1 MSTLGKLFVA
11 IGADTSAFKKEL
23 NTAVKH
29 MDKTARQF
37 NKIGARFK
45 NVGMG
50 MTKAFTL
57 PMLAAGAALGGLV
70 ADAINVQ
77 KQMAEVFTLM
87 PGMTQDAMNGMNA
100 EVKKFS
106 KEFGMLP
113 NEVIPALYQ
122 AISASVPP
130 DNVFD
135 FMGVAAKIAVG
146 GVTSLEVAVDGL
158 TTVINA
164 YGADVITAQQASD
177 YMFTAVRLGKTTID
191 ELSASLFQV
200 VPVASSLN
208 VGFGEISAGLAAI
221 TSQGT
226 PTSVAATQLRQLLVE
241 LSKATGQTSK
251 AFLEASGKTFPQFIR
266 EGGNLQEA
274 LQLMERYAGK
284 NNLAIN
290 NLFGS
295 VEAGNAALS
304 LTGGGTETFTRNL
317 EEMTTSAGATE
328 TAYEAMEKS
337 VDRQIK
343 KMVATLRIMGLE
355 IADKLLPIINDKLLP
370 IIRDRVMPAFEGFA
384 NKVIELI
391 EKLAAMNP
399 ATLKAIAAFAAFA
412 FVIGP
417 ILIGLGN
424 LIMAFGQIKGALIVA
439 KGAMLGIKGVM
450 VAVGAAFSWPVIA
463 IGAVIGAITL
473 LILNFEKVK
482 AVGQKV
488 ADWFRGAFG
497 KDKAPRYTVTAP
509 TPSPAPS
516 MGNIP
521 QLATGTNYVPRDM
534 VAQLHK
540 GEKVT
545 PAKYNHDKAQGNMTV
560 IVELDG
566 QTIGRVVEPYTVG
579 LLRVATRR

>member
-23 NTAVKH
+23 NVAVKH

-57 PMLAAGAALGGLV
+57 PMLAAGAALGGL
-70 ADAINVQ
+70 AMDAAKVQ

-87 PGMTQDAMNGMNA
+87 PDITKEAMDGMNA
-100 EVKKFS
+100 EVKRFS
-106 KEFGMLP
+106 KEFGVLP

-122 AISASVPP
+122 AISAGVPR
-130 DNVFD
+130 DNVFE
-135 FMGVAAKIAVG
+135 FLEVAQKAAIG
-146 GVTSLEVAVDGL
+146 GVTSLETAVDGISS
-158 TTVINA
+158 VVNA
-164 YGADVITAQQASD
+164 YGADVMNAAKASD
-177 YMFTAVRLGKTTID
+177 LMFTAVKLGKTTFE

-200 VPVASSLN
+200 IPTASSIG
-208 VGFGEISAGLAAI
+208 VEFGDVTAALAAM
-221 TSQGT
+221 TAQGT
-226 PTSVAATQLRQLLVE
+226 PTSVATTQLRQLLVE

-266 EGGNLQEA
+266 EGGNVQEA
-274 LQLMERYAGK
+274 LQLMERHADK
-284 NNLAIN
+284 NKLAVN

-295 VEAGNAALS
+295 VEAGNAALA
-304 LTGGGTETFTRNL
+304 LTGKGTETFSKNL
-317 EEMTTSAGATE
+317 AEMATSAGATE
-328 TAYEAMEKS
+328 TAFDTMEKT
-337 VDRQIK
+337 VERQIQK
-343 KMVATLRIMGLE
+343 ITAEFRVMGLE
-355 IADKLLPIINDKLLP
+355 LGEKLLPLIETKLLP
-370 IIRDRVMPAFEGFA
+370 LIRDRVMPAFAGFA
-384 NKVIELI
+384 EKVVGLI
-391 EKLAAMNP
+391 DKISTMNP

-450 VAVGAAFSWPVIA
+450 LAVAGAFSWPVIA
-463 IGAVIGAITL
+463 IAGIVAAITG
-473 LILNFEKVK
+473 LIMHWDKVK
-482 AVGQKV
+482 AAGKRLV
-488 ADWFRGAFG
+488 DWFKGAFG
-497 KDKAPRYTVTAP
+497 GKKQPTAYDI
-509 TPSPAPS
+509 SPPPVARPS

-540 GEKVT
+540 GERIT